1 MDNTWQGMSGKER
14 NDGKG
19 SLEKSPSQS
28 FSLTIISQI
37 LYQNSG
43 CHAMEMTENES

>member
-14 NDGKG
+14 KDGKG
-19 SLEKSPSQS
+19 SLEKSPSQF

-37 LYQNSG
+37 LYQQQWLLCYG
-43 CHAMEMTENES
+43 DD